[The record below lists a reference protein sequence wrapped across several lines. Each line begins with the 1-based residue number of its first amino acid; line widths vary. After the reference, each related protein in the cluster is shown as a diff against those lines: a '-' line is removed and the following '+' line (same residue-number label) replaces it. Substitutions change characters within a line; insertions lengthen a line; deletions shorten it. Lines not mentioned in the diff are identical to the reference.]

1 MNINGMVRPVWG
13 SASSG
18 MVEHLVLEA
27 ERNPGIE
34 IYGQVQVERASA
46 CLLGVEIDLPGLA
59 HRVGLDEVTLVV
71 DVELMVRR
79 VLFDVGDEAGNVDDC
94 HVQISHAKTTRC
106 CSTVLGFYGARSGS
120 EPRVQRVDRY
130 QLLALFD
137 DLVAEVVDGLSE
149 LADWGL
155 SGLRPGQY
163 NHDLVADDII
173 VRRLLAEG
181 LAVLSEE
188 SGLVGD
194 GEITVVV
201 DPVDGSTNGAR
212 ALPWYAT
219 SLCAVDA
226 DGPLAAEVV
235 NLATGDRFRA
245 IRGEGVESDEV
256 DIAPTGCTSLGDAI
270 IAFSGLPPSH
280 GGWRQFRVYGAA
292 ALDLCAVATAPSTAT
307 SMSTGPMAFGTTSAR
322 H

>member
-1 MNINGMVRPVWG
+1 M
-13 SASSG
+13 
-18 MVEHLVLEA
+18 L
-27 ERNPGIE
+27 
-34 IYGQVQVERASA
+34 
-46 CLLGVEIDLPGLA
+46 
-59 HRVGLDEVTLVV
+59 
-71 DVELMVRR
+71 
-79 VLFDVGDEAGNVDDC
+79 
-94 HVQISHAKTTRC
+94 
-106 CSTVLGFYGARSGS
+106 
-120 EPRVQRVDRY
+120 RVDRY

-256 DIAPTGCTSLGDAI
+256 DIAPTGCTSLGEAI

-292 ALDLCAVATAPSTAT
+292 ALDLCAVATGAFDGYVDVDRAHGVWDYLGAT
-307 SMSTGPMAFGTTSAR
+307 LICREAGVVLADSLGQDLVVLDPDARRGPVAASSPELLSQLLALER
-322 H
+322 SWRLDSLS